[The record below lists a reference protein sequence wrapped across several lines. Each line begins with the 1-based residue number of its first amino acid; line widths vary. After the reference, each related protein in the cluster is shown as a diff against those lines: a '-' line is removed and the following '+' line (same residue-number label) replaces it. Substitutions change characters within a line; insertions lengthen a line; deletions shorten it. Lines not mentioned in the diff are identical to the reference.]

1 MKSTFTVIL
10 NLIMHVVR
18 LLKNF
23 KHSVTKKCKKIKLT
37 ILEGRSQLWPRQQY
51 DFAAVR
57 HVPWVFQQSYLSFI

>member
-51 DFAAVR
+51 DFAALR
-57 HVPWVFQQSYLSFI
+57 HVRWVY